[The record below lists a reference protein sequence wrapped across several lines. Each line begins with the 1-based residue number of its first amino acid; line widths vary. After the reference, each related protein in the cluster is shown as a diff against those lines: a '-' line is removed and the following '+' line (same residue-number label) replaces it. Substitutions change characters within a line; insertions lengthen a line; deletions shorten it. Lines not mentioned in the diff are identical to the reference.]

1 MLPHGPHVHIVGGL
15 RNGTGLV
22 GVADLVWSGAYN
34 ICLPRSTAA
43 PMAASLTGVGRGV
56 EVLRLR
62 ELLPRESPT
71 KPEGSWVS
79 SVQSSAV
86 LS

>member
-1 MLPHGPHVHIVGGL
+1 MHIVGGL

-22 GVADLVWSGAYN
+22 GVVDLVWSGAY

-43 PMAASLTGVGRGV
+43 PMAASLTACFREV

-62 ELLPRESPT
+62 EFLPIESPT
-71 KPEGSWVS
+71 KPEGS
-79 SVQSSAV
+79 
-86 LS
+86 

>member
-1 MLPHGPHVHIVGGL
+1 MHIVGGL

-22 GVADLVWSGAYN
+22 GVVDLVLSGAYN

-43 PMAASLTGVGRGV
+43 PMAASLTGDGRGV
-56 EVLRLR
+56 EVLRLLR
-62 ELLPRESPT
+62 ELLPIVSPT
-71 KPEGSWVS
+71 SPEDSWVS

>member
-1 MLPHGPHVHIVGGL
+1 MHIVGGL
-15 RNGTGLV
+15 RNGTILV
-22 GVADLVWSGAYN
+22 GVVDLVWSGACN

-43 PMAASLTGVGRGV
+43 PMASSLIVCGREV

-62 ELLPRESPT
+62 ELLPMESPT
-71 KPEGSWVS
+71 KPDGSWVS